1 MPVAAR
7 RLEQDSRSYDSG
19 GQPLTTWSAAMIRAL
34 GRDAEN
40 AAVVDILRVHCDK
53 LDNSGDAQQYADY
66 KIIETI
72 KGTFEVPIQ
81 RARLSRQPT
90 IDLRNLPQRALM
102 FGFERNDVPAFA
114 PLTDDTLREVRS
126 GVAEDAVDIPR
137 SSQSRTAGDAL
148 SCREPSGR
156 SSASN
161 RLTHH
166 AEESSCPARE
176 VLTNHKR

>member
-1 MPVAAR
+1 
-7 RLEQDSRSYDSG
+7 
-19 GQPLTTWSAAMIRAL
+19 MIRAL

-40 AAVVDILRVHCDK
+40 AAVVDILRVHREKAND
-53 LDNSGDAQQYADY
+53 SGDASAEY

-72 KGTFEVPIQ
+72 KGTFEVPVQ

-102 FGFERNDVPAFA
+102 FGFERNDIPAFV

-137 SSQSRTAGDAL
+137 RW
-148 SCREPSGR
+148 
-156 SSASN
+156 
-161 RLTHH
+161 
-166 AEESSCPARE
+166 
-176 VLTNHKR
+176 